1 MLKKFILALT
11 CIAAIGFADSVGN
24 INLTKTM
31 KVDRNLS
38 PLAVKCIECHKD
50 KTPGIVNDWKSSR
63 HAHAAVSCVDCHAVP
78 ADSPMAIKKEHPKD
92 SGNHVS
98 ILVSPK
104 TCAKCH
110 AKEVE
115 QFQQSGHARGGV
127 QMFAKKGMV
136 ELMYHYEA
144 NGKPYENDA
153 PFYAGNENLKDAPA
167 STGCIQCHGMEIKL
181 DKEGY
186 PLPGKGWPNYG
197 IGNAY
202 PDGSVG
208 SCKSCH
214 SSHKFDMTEAR
225 KPSACAS
232 CHLGPDHPNIEIYNN
247 SMHGKIFNAEGNTWK
262 WDSAPDT
269 WDVPDY
275 RAPTCATCHMSGIGD
290 LNTTH
295 NVSVRL
301 KWNLWAP
308 HSNLRTGGYDTA
320 AETYAKEGK
329 ISIGTPLAGNINGPE
344 AARTEMKQVCKSCHS
359 SKATDSFFVSADNHV
374 ELYNTYHTEA
384 KKMLDDLKAKGLLK
398 KDEWSDEFQITYY
411 YLWHHQGR
419 RMRMGAVMGAPDY
432 AHWHGVFE
440 VQQDIKKLRTIYDAR
455 IKSGKIE

>member
-1 MLKKFILALT
+1 MLKKLVLALT
-11 CIAAIGFADSVGN
+11 CFAAIAYADSVGN

-31 KVDRNLS
+31 KVDRSLS
-38 PLAVKCIECHKD
+38 PLAKQCVECHAD

-63 HAHAAVSCVDCHAVP
+63 HAHAGVSCLDCHAVP

-110 AKEVE
+110 SKEVE
-115 QFQQSGHARGGV
+115 EFQQSGHARGGV
-127 QMFAKKGMV
+127 QMFAKKGMID
-136 ELMYHYEA
+136 LMYHYE
-144 NGKPYENDA
+144 GRDHPD
-153 PFYAGNENLKDAPA
+153 LKDSPA
-167 STGCIQCHGMEIKL
+167 ATGCIQCHGMEIKL

-186 PLPGKGWPNYG
+186 PVPGKGWPNYG

-214 SSHKFDMTEAR
+214 SGHTFDMTEAR
-225 KPSACAS
+225 KPTACAS

-247 SMHGKIFNAEGNTWK
+247 SMHGKIFNAEGNKWK

-295 NVSVRL
+295 NVSLRL

-308 HSNLRTGGYDTA
+308 HSKQRTGGFETA
-320 AETYAKEGK
+320 AFEYAKSGK
-329 ISIGTPLAGNINGPE
+329 MTAGNVLAGNPKGPE
-344 AARTEMKQVCKSCHS
+344 AARAEMKQVCKSCHS
-359 SKATDSFFVSADNHV
+359 TKSTDSFFVSADMHV
-374 ELYNTYHTEA
+374 ELYNSYHADA

-398 KDEWSDEFQITYY
+398 ADEWADEFQRIYY
-411 YLWHHQGR
+411 HLWHHEGR

-440 VQQDIKKLRTIYDAR
+440 VQQDIRKLQDIYDAR

>member
-1 MLKKFILALT
+1 MLKKLVLALT
-11 CIAAIGFADSVGN
+11 CFAAMAYADSVGN

-31 KVDRNLS
+31 KVDRSLS
-38 PLAVKCIECHKD
+38 PLAKQCVECHAD

-63 HAHAAVSCVDCHAVP
+63 HAHAGVSCLDCHAVP

-110 AKEVE
+110 SKEVE
-115 QFQQSGHARGGV
+115 EFQQSGHARGGV
-127 QMFAKKGMV
+127 QMFAKKGMID
-136 ELMYHYEA
+136 LMYHYE
-144 NGKPYENDA
+144 GRDHPD
-153 PFYAGNENLKDAPA
+153 LKDSPSA
-167 STGCIQCHGMEIKL
+167 TGCIQCHGMEIKL

-186 PLPGKGWPNYG
+186 PVPGKGWPNYG

-214 SSHKFDMTEAR
+214 SSHTFDMTEAR

-247 SMHGKIFNAEGNTWK
+247 SMHGKIFNAEGNKWK

-295 NVSVRL
+295 NVSLRL

-308 HSNLRTGGYDTA
+308 HSKQRTGGFETA
-320 AETYAKEGK
+320 AFEYAKSGK
-329 ISIGTPLAGNINGPE
+329 MIAGNVLAGNPKGPE

-359 SKATDSFFVSADNHV
+359 TKSTDSFFVSADMHV
-374 ELYNTYHTEA
+374 ELYNNYHTDA

-398 KDEWSDEFQITYY
+398 ADEWADEFQRIYY
-411 YLWHHQGR
+411 HLWHHEGR

-440 VQQDIKKLRTIYDAR
+440 VQQDIRKLQDIYDAR